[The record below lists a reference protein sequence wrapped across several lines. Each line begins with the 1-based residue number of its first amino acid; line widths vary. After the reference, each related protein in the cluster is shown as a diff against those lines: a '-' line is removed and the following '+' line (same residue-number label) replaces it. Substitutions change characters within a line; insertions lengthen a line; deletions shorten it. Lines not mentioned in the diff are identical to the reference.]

1 MLARRDVLR
10 HVASA
15 PIATGGLAAVLANP
29 DLARAAAESLET
41 VTIETPGGKQ
51 VSAAFGA
58 PAISPAPAILLVHEW
73 WGLNDQI
80 MAVAADLVGQ
90 GYAALSVDLYDGQ
103 VADNPDDAKAYMN
116 AVDAA
121 MANETLGAWIDW
133 LRARDDLTGK
143 VGTVGWCFGGG
154 WSLNASLDRPVEA
167 TVIYYGNVEKGAAEL
182 APLAGPVL
190 GHFATQD
197 QWINEA
203 MVSGFE
209 AAMAEAGKALTV
221 YWYDANHA
229 FANPSGAN
237 YDEADAALAWQRTM
251 EFFGTHLA

>member
-15 PIATGGLAAVLANP
+15 PIATGGLAAVLADPN
-29 DLARAAAESLET
+29 LARAAADTLET
-41 VTIETPGGKQ
+41 VTIETSGGKQ

-58 PAISPAPAILLVHEW
+58 PASAPAPAILLVHEW

-80 MAVAADLVGQ
+80 KAVAADLVGQ
-90 GYAALSVDLYDGQ
+90 GYGALAIDLYDGK
-103 VADNPDDAKAYMN
+103 VADNSDDARSYMN
-116 AVDAA
+116 GVVPEE
-121 MANETLGAWIDW
+121 ANATLGAWIDW
-133 LRARDDLTGK
+133 LRARDDVNGK

-167 TVIYYGNVEKGAAEL
+167 TVIYYGNVAKSAAEL

-190 GHFATQD
+190 GHFATKD

-209 AAMAEAGKALTV
+209 NAMADAGKTLSV

-229 FANPSGAN
+229 FANPTGAN
-237 YDEADAALAWQRTM
+237 YDQADAALAWERTM
-251 EFFGTHLA
+251 AFYAANLA